1 MEVNSMKNALS
12 LILATMLACSVF
24 AQSGQRIAPNGDW
37 PTMLTQIT
45 HAFAA
50 MLKTCEDWANAKIVN

>member
-1 MEVNSMKNALS
+1 MKNALS

-37 PTMLTQIT
+37 NPITLTQIT
-45 HAFAA
+45 NAFAA
-50 MLKTCEDWANAKIVN
+50 MLKACEDWANAKIVN